1 MSKNKY
7 IGTKEAS
14 QLTGL
19 SVNEILNLL
28 HDGTIPS
35 HQTRRGHYRFLPEDL
50 EKLGLVKSKEEEPIV
65 EEELKKPQIIE
76 AEPEDEGFQFIQDE
90 EHYSIILAKMAEVKR
105 SLKIATANLENV
117 SVPVK
122 INGKSKGVKLYSLFL
137 SLVERGVHV
146 KVVAMKPVGFYNKV
160 KENCPLL
167 LENPLFELRKNIH
180 NHMKVIIYDD
190 ECAYFGSANITSA
203 AVGKRVTRQRN
214 YEEGMLVWGEN
225 MIESPLEH
233 FETSW
238 NDPCYIKHTNKRF
251 IKEAKKFARKSQ
263 Y

>member
-1 MSKNKY
+1 MSKSKY

-35 HQTRRGHYRFLPEDL
+35 HQTRRGHYRFLPDDL
-50 EKLGLVKSKEEEPIV
+50 EKLGLIESTEEKPIE
-65 EEELKKPQIIE
+65 EEELDNAPIME
-76 AEPEDEGFQFIQDE
+76 DEPEGVGFQFIQDE
-90 EHYSIILAKMAEVKR
+90 EHYSIILAKMPEVKR

-117 SVPVK
+117 SVPVQ
-122 INGKSKGVKLYSLFL
+122 ITGKSKGVKLYSLFL

-233 FETSW
+233 FEASW

-251 IKEAKKFARKSQ
+251 IKEAKKLARKSQ